1 MASQQQSF
9 SLITVVFSIE
19 ISPPISIIPHLSAP
33 LSPQGPVKPG
43 LTPVGTP
50 RPGVSPD
57 PGSLTPAATP
67 SEITVNEAV
76 NDADAHLVDTTDDT
90 WAIILAHRL
99 NLRSGPRQHRQS
111 LASGLL
117 IKVPPSTSA
126 QNPSNHEEV
135 LDQSRVP
142 CIAVHLL
149 WGRNQGKLPDHQDKA
164 WNHPATVSKGLA
176 DSLLREFLVLFRNL
190 ALLAKV
196 RDIKDWMG
204 GLIPWHVLVASKA
217 VDGLD
222 AVYGMEK
229 W

>member
-1 MASQQQSF
+1 LASQQQSF
-9 SLITVVFSIE
+9 SLITVVFSID
-19 ISPPISIIPHLSAP
+19 ISPPISIIPQLSTP
-33 LSPQGPVKPG
+33 LSPQGPLKPG
-43 LTPVGTP
+43 STPVGTP

-67 SEITVNEAV
+67 SEVTATEAV
-76 NDADAHLVDTTDDT
+76 IDADAHLVDTTDDT

-99 NLRSGPRQHRQS
+99 NLKSGLREHRQS

-117 IKVPPSTSA
+117 IKVPPPTSS
-126 QNPSNHEEV
+126 QNPFNAEEI
-135 LDQSRVP
+135 LDPSRVP

-149 WGRNQGKLPDHQDKA
+149 WGRNQGKLPDNQDKA
-164 WNHPATVSKGLA
+164 WNHPSTVSKGLA
-176 DSLLREFLVLFRNL
+176 DSLLREFLILFRNL

-196 RDIKDWMG
+196 RDIKDWKG
-204 GLIPWHVLVASKA
+204 GLVPWHVLIASKA